1 MTEQADLL
9 IVGGGAAGLFAAV
22 TAAEAGLKTILL
34 EKKDR
39 PARKLMITGKGRCNL
54 TNNTT
59 EQKLFEHIPCNPKF
73 LYSAFAHCNAQD
85 VMHFFEVRGLKLK
98 TERGNRVFPA
108 SDKAVDVVDTLV
120 HAVKESG
127 VKLCTGVTVDA
138 LWVEDGALC
147 GVIAGK
153 ERYPAKQVLVCCGG
167 LSYPA
172 TGSTG
177 DGYRLAQQAGHT
189 IQPCRGS
196 LVALESDEP
205 LCRNAM
211 GLSLKNVALRC
222 EEKKKKK
229 DVFSEQGEMLFTHFG
244 VSGPL
249 VLSASAHMRQ
259 AAQNY
264 LLHIDF
270 KPALTEEQLDAR
282 ILRDFSKYVNKETAN
297 ALWEL
302 LPKKAISDIIR
313 LAGVLPQKKVHD
325 LTKAERLSLVRTI
338 KDVQIPVSGFRP
350 VEEAIVTSG
359 GVSVKEINPH
369 TMESKLLP
377 GLYFAGEVIDVDA
390 YTGGF
395 NLQIAFST
403 GALAAKSAAE
413 HARGR
418 ENESNCD

>member
-1 MTEQADLL
+1 MIERADLL
-9 IVGGGAAGLFAAV
+9 IVGGGAAGLFAAAA
-22 TAAEAGLKTILL
+22 AAEAGLKTTVL

-59 EQKLFEHIPCNPKF
+59 EQKLLEHVPCNPKF
-73 LYSAFAHCNAQD
+73 LYSAFARCNAQD
-85 VMHFFEVRGLKLK
+85 VMRFFETRGLTLK
-98 TERGNRVFPA
+98 TERGNRVFPQ
-108 SDKAVDVVDTLV
+108 SDRAVDIVDTLIG
-120 HAVKESG
+120 AAKDAG
-127 VKLCTGVTVDA
+127 AKLCTGVTVDG
-138 LWVEDGALC
+138 LWIENGALR

-153 ERYPAKQVLVCCGG
+153 TRYLAKRVLVCCGG

-177 DGYRLAQQAGHT
+177 DGYRLAAQAGHT
-189 IQPCRGS
+189 IKPCRGS

-205 LCRNAM
+205 ICRNAM
-211 GLSLKNVALRC
+211 GLSLKNIALRC
-222 EEKKKKK
+222 EEGKKKSI
-229 DVFSEQGEMLFTHFG
+229 VFADQGEMLFTHFG

-264 LLHIDF
+264 LLHIDL
-270 KPALTEEQLDAR
+270 KPALTAEQLNAR
-282 ILRDFSKYVNKETAN
+282 VLRDFSKYVNKEVAN
-297 ALWEL
+297 ALCEL
-302 LPKKAISDIIR
+302 LPKKVISDIMR
-313 LAGVLPQKKVHD
+313 LAGILPEKKVHD
-325 LTKAERLSLVRTI
+325 ITKKERLSLVRVI
-338 KDVQIPVSGFRP
+338 KDIQVPVSGFRP

-359 GVSVKEINPH
+359 GVSVKEIDPH
-369 TMESKLLP
+369 TMESKLLS

-403 GALAAKSAAE
+403 GYLAASSAAE
-413 HARGR
+413 SVRGK
-418 ENESNCD
+418 NE